1 MEGFFLFFSPY
12 FARWAQYGLFIALLP
27 LAIRAFYRPI
37 SPVGLNTGSWRLLP
51 VGQYAAFPGL
61 RYAYPGL
68 CSSALSG
75 REHISPQIKM
85 ASMLPINR
93 YTFGQIHV
101 REILRNERLI
111 LMSIFFFGER
121 FLAAFDAQSIRQWAR

>member
-1 MEGFFLFFSPY
+1 MPRRKDLLGIAYVCVGGVALFRPLGSIRALGGY
-12 FARWAQYGLFIALLP
+12 FALL
-27 LAIRAFYRPI
+27 A
-37 SPVGLNTGSWRLLP
+37 
-51 VGQYAAFPGL
+51 QYAAFLGL
-61 RYAYPGL
+61 RYASPGL

-75 REHISPQIKM
+75 REHISPQIKI